1 MCEPL
6 PWIIRALGGQLVKR
20 RRQGDLLFYNFTVDD
35 PDVSM
40 EPWTSIMYVRRLNP
54 NPVRQDEAPI
64 CDERDID
71 LLADP
76 YNRG

>member
-1 MCEPL
+1 M
-6 PWIIRALGGQLVKR
+6 PWIIRALRGQ
-20 RRQGDLLFYNFTVDD
+20 LLFYSFTVDY
-35 PDVSM
+35 PDVLM
-40 EPWTSIMYVRRLNP
+40 EPWTPIMYVRRLNP

-64 CDERDID
+64 CDKRDIY